1 MLRVAVS
8 SSGFHEI
15 GVSLWVPLGA
25 AGHPG
30 HPRFGTRGF
39 GVVAVADARL
49 GILFW

>member
-1 MLRVAVS
+1 MLRLAVS

-25 AGHPG
+25 AG